1 MSWFL
6 VFFLSLF
13 LIATAQPKQ
22 FGISLNSFLTPTSN
36 PPSWR
41 SPSGRYAFGF
51 YPQGNGFAVG
61 VWLAGPS
68 NKTFVVWTANRDGP
82 LVPADAILVLPS
94 NGRLL
99 LRSRGRDTPIS
110 DVGVGASSASMLD
123 TGNFVLYDAFSEIIW
138 QTFNS
143 PTDTLLVGQSLLT
156 SGELFSSASETNH
169 SAGRFRLKMQSD
181 GNLVIYP
188 INTWDMPE
196 VAIWNTATNTLG
208 NDILLNLNNN
218 GLSLVKRSGSSVHNL
233 TEGLN
238 PPNKTTAV
246 IIYRAVLD
254 FGGIFR
260 LYSHHFENNGSS
272 SMTEEWP
279 KTFVHCDVKGFCG
292 INSYCIQNDTGAD
305 CRCPRGFDFLDPVQK
320 FQGCMKK
327 FIEEGCAG
335 KRQNKTYYID
345 SMKNT
350 VWEDDPYSILFGTN
364 EQECREAC
372 LQDCNCEAAS
382 FKDSVCRKQKLP
394 LRYWRRSLDGSATS
408 LIKFSNG
415 TWASTD
421 GFSKT
426 SEKGLSPRI
435 MIIIIALMGCSFV
448 IIVVSGFLIHRH
460 QIWRMQRYMSSEHV
474 FSSTQA
480 LMAIILISLLFISV
494 FSISTT
500 QPQQFNITLNSS
512 LTPTNN
518 TAWLSPSGRFSFGFY
533 PQGNGFAVGVWLAGS
548 SENRIV
554 VWTANRDNQPVSDDA
569 ILLLTREGSLLLRSR
584 GQDTL
589 ISNARAAAS
598 SASMLDTGNFV
609 LYTSRFQII
618 WQTFDSPTDTLL
630 AGQSLLTGRELFS
643 GATGTNHSTGR
654 FRLKMQT
661 DGNLVLYPVNT
672 MDIAVESIWSTAT
685 QTQGNN
691 VTLHLNNN
699 GQIFMLNSSGYYIKN
714 ITDSLSSINQAAT
727 VIIYRAILDFGGFF
741 RLYSHSFDRNGNST
755 MIEEWPKTSRYCE
768 VKGFCGINSYCTQ
781 NDSQADCSCPRG
793 FDFVDPGK
801 RFQGCVKNFIEE
813 GCRGKKEN
821 MTYDI
826 DSIKNTLW
834 ENNPYSSPIVASE
847 QECRDACLQDCN
859 CEAAF
864 FKERVCQKQ
873 KLPLRYGK
881 RNLDDSTTSL
891 IKFGIGNWASPDDK
905 PKPMPPTQDS
915 GSEKEQNKEIFVTE
929 LLDELP
935 GKRKH
940 EEASDVSD
948 DSSLDDEDGLEV
960 FSWAIG
966 DDDSQDICWNIVVP

>member
-13 LIATAQPKQ
+13 LIATAQQQQ
-22 FGISLNSFLTPTSN
+22 FSISLNSSLTPTSN

-41 SPSGRYAFGF
+41 SPSGHYAFGF

-68 NKTFVVWTANRDGP
+68 NKTFVVWTANRDDP
-82 LVPADAILVLPS
+82 LVPADAILVLS
-94 NGRLL
+94 SRGRLL

-123 TGNFVLYDAFSEIIW
+123 TGNFVLYNAFSAIIW
-138 QTFNS
+138 QTFDS

-156 SGELFSSASETNH
+156 RGELFSSASETNH
-169 SAGRFRLKMQSD
+169 STGRFRLKMQSD

-208 NDILLNLNNN
+208 NNILLNLNNN
-218 GLSLVKRSGSSVHNL
+218 GLSLVKSSGSSVHNL

-260 LYSHHFENNGSS
+260 LYSHQFENNGSS

-292 INSYCIQNDTGAD
+292 LNSYCIQNDTGAD

-335 KRQNKTYYID
+335 KRENMTYYID

-408 LIKFSNG
+408 LIKFGNG

-426 SEKGLSPRI
+426 SEKGLSLRI

-460 QIWRMQRYMSSEHV
+460 QIWRYRRTFETTEKGLTCEEFTPKPFTFSDLEKATDGFKEELGKGAFGTVYKGALSDGVRMVAVKRLDGVKEEGEKEFQREISAIGRTHHRNLVRLLGFCAEGPQRLLVYEYMSNGSL
-474 FSSTQA
+474 A
-480 LMAIILISLLFISV
+480 DLLFRHETLPDWKNRMRIAVDIARGILYLHEDCETPIIHCDIKPQNILMDEFHRAKISDFGLAKLMKPEQTKTFTGIRGTRGYV
-494 FSISTT
+494 APEWHKNMPVTVKADVYSFGIVLLEIICCRRNVEIEAKEEEKILCDWVHDCFQAGELEKLVTFEDVDKKSLEEMVKVGLWCIQEKPSVRPSMKMVVMMFEGTA
-500 QPQQFNITLNSS
+500 NIPPPPLSSFLNS
-512 LTPTNN
+512 P
-518 TAWLSPSGRFSFGFY
+518 
-533 PQGNGFAVGVWLAGS
+533 
-548 SENRIV
+548 
-554 VWTANRDNQPVSDDA
+554 
-569 ILLLTREGSLLLRSR
+569 
-584 GQDTL
+584 
-589 ISNARAAAS
+589 
-598 SASMLDTGNFV
+598 
-609 LYTSRFQII
+609 
-618 WQTFDSPTDTLL
+618 
-630 AGQSLLTGRELFS
+630 
-643 GATGTNHSTGR
+643 
-654 FRLKMQT
+654 
-661 DGNLVLYPVNT
+661 
-672 MDIAVESIWSTAT
+672 
-685 QTQGNN
+685 
-691 VTLHLNNN
+691 
-699 GQIFMLNSSGYYIKN
+699 
-714 ITDSLSSINQAAT
+714 
-727 VIIYRAILDFGGFF
+727 
-741 RLYSHSFDRNGNST
+741 
-755 MIEEWPKTSRYCE
+755 
-768 VKGFCGINSYCTQ
+768 
-781 NDSQADCSCPRG
+781 
-793 FDFVDPGK
+793 
-801 RFQGCVKNFIEE
+801 
-813 GCRGKKEN
+813 
-821 MTYDI
+821 
-826 DSIKNTLW
+826 
-834 ENNPYSSPIVASE
+834 
-847 QECRDACLQDCN
+847 
-859 CEAAF
+859 
-864 FKERVCQKQ
+864 
-873 KLPLRYGK
+873 
-881 RNLDDSTTSL
+881 
-891 IKFGIGNWASPDDK
+891 
-905 PKPMPPTQDS
+905 
-915 GSEKEQNKEIFVTE
+915 
-929 LLDELP
+929 
-935 GKRKH
+935 
-940 EEASDVSD
+940 
-948 DSSLDDEDGLEV
+948 
-960 FSWAIG
+960 
-966 DDDSQDICWNIVVP
+966 

>member
-1 MSWFL
+1 MATMSWFL

-218 GLSLVKRSGSSVHNL
+218 GLSLVKSSGSSVYNL

-260 LYSHHFENNGSS
+260 LYSHQFENNGSS

-327 FIEEGCAG
+327 FIEEGCAA

-408 LIKFSNG
+408 LIKFGNG

-426 SEKGLSPRI
+426 SEKGLSLRI

-448 IIVVSGFLIHRH
+448 IIVVSGFLIHRR
-460 QIWRMQRYMSSEHV
+460 QIWRYRRTFETTEKGLTCEEFTPKPFTFSDLEKATDGFKEELGKGAFGTVYKGALSDGVRMVAVKRLDGVKEEGEKEFQREISAIGRTHHRNLVRLLGFCAEGPQRLLVYEYMSNGSL
-474 FSSTQA
+474 A
-480 LMAIILISLLFISV
+480 DLLFRHETLPDWKNRMRIAVDIARGILYLHEDCETPIIHCDIKPQNILMDEFHRAKISDFGLAKLMKPDQTKTFTGIRGTRGYV
-494 FSISTT
+494 APEWHKNMPVTVKADVYSFGIVLLEIICCRRNVEIEAKEEEKILCYWVYDCFQAGELEKLVTFEDVDKESLEEMVKVGLWCIQDKPSLRPSMKAVVMMFEGTA
-500 QPQQFNITLNSS
+500 NIPTPPVSSFLNS
-512 LTPTNN
+512 P
-518 TAWLSPSGRFSFGFY
+518 
-533 PQGNGFAVGVWLAGS
+533 
-548 SENRIV
+548 
-554 VWTANRDNQPVSDDA
+554 
-569 ILLLTREGSLLLRSR
+569 
-584 GQDTL
+584 
-589 ISNARAAAS
+589 
-598 SASMLDTGNFV
+598 
-609 LYTSRFQII
+609 
-618 WQTFDSPTDTLL
+618 
-630 AGQSLLTGRELFS
+630 
-643 GATGTNHSTGR
+643 
-654 FRLKMQT
+654 
-661 DGNLVLYPVNT
+661 
-672 MDIAVESIWSTAT
+672 
-685 QTQGNN
+685 
-691 VTLHLNNN
+691 
-699 GQIFMLNSSGYYIKN
+699 
-714 ITDSLSSINQAAT
+714 
-727 VIIYRAILDFGGFF
+727 
-741 RLYSHSFDRNGNST
+741 
-755 MIEEWPKTSRYCE
+755 
-768 VKGFCGINSYCTQ
+768 
-781 NDSQADCSCPRG
+781 
-793 FDFVDPGK
+793 
-801 RFQGCVKNFIEE
+801 
-813 GCRGKKEN
+813 
-821 MTYDI
+821 
-826 DSIKNTLW
+826 
-834 ENNPYSSPIVASE
+834 
-847 QECRDACLQDCN
+847 
-859 CEAAF
+859 
-864 FKERVCQKQ
+864 
-873 KLPLRYGK
+873 
-881 RNLDDSTTSL
+881 
-891 IKFGIGNWASPDDK
+891 
-905 PKPMPPTQDS
+905 
-915 GSEKEQNKEIFVTE
+915 
-929 LLDELP
+929 
-935 GKRKH
+935 
-940 EEASDVSD
+940 
-948 DSSLDDEDGLEV
+948 
-960 FSWAIG
+960 
-966 DDDSQDICWNIVVP
+966 

>member
-1 MSWFL
+1 MAMLTLSIHFCQRRAELSSSRMFAWKRSWDASQFSTL
-6 VFFLSLF
+6 TVDKTKITTKNVENSGLPSGAEFQSWGCGCGGPLQSFFPP
-13 LIATAQPKQ
+13 T
-22 FGISLNSFLTPTSN
+22 SLNSSLTPTSN

-41 SPSGRYAFGF
+41 SPSGHYAFGF

-68 NKTFVVWTANRDGP
+68 NKTFVVWTANRDDP
-82 LVPADAILVLPS
+82 LVPAGAILVLS
-94 NGRLL
+94 SRGRLL

-123 TGNFVLYDAFSEIIW
+123 TGNFVLYNAFSAIIW
-138 QTFNS
+138 QTFDS

-292 INSYCIQNDTGAD
+292 LNSYCIQNDTGAD

-320 FQGCMKK
+320 VQACMKK

-408 LIKFSNG
+408 LIKFGNG

-460 QIWRMQRYMSSEHV
+460 QIWTYRRTFE
-474 FSSTQA
+474 
-480 LMAIILISLLFISV
+480 
-494 FSISTT
+494 TT
-500 QPQQFNITLNSS
+500 EKG
-512 LTPTNN
+512 LTYRACVLEIPNN
-518 TAWLSPSGRFSFGFY
+518 WY
-533 PQGNGFAVGVWLAGS
+533 Q
-548 SENRIV
+548 
-554 VWTANRDNQPVSDDA
+554 
-569 ILLLTREGSLLLRSR
+569 SR
-584 GQDTL
+584 G
-589 ISNARAAAS
+589 
-598 SASMLDTGNFV
+598 
-609 LYTSRFQII
+609 
-618 WQTFDSPTDTLL
+618 
-630 AGQSLLTGRELFS
+630 
-643 GATGTNHSTGR
+643 
-654 FRLKMQT
+654 FRT
-661 DGNLVLYPVNT
+661 
-672 MDIAVESIWSTAT
+672 
-685 QTQGNN
+685 
-691 VTLHLNNN
+691 
-699 GQIFMLNSSGYYIKN
+699 
-714 ITDSLSSINQAAT
+714 
-727 VIIYRAILDFGGFF
+727 R
-741 RLYSHSFDRNGNST
+741 
-755 MIEEWPKTSRYCE
+755 
-768 VKGFCGINSYCTQ
+768 
-781 NDSQADCSCPRG
+781 
-793 FDFVDPGK
+793 
-801 RFQGCVKNFIEE
+801 
-813 GCRGKKEN
+813 
-821 MTYDI
+821 
-826 DSIKNTLW
+826 
-834 ENNPYSSPIVASE
+834 
-847 QECRDACLQDCN
+847 
-859 CEAAF
+859 
-864 FKERVCQKQ
+864 
-873 KLPLRYGK
+873 
-881 RNLDDSTTSL
+881 
-891 IKFGIGNWASPDDK
+891 
-905 PKPMPPTQDS
+905 S
-915 GSEKEQNKEIFVTE
+915 GSRSEK
-929 LLDELP
+929 
-935 GKRKH
+935 R
-940 EEASDVSD
+940 
-948 DSSLDDEDGLEV
+948 SS
-960 FSWAIG
+960 
-966 DDDSQDICWNIVVP
+966 